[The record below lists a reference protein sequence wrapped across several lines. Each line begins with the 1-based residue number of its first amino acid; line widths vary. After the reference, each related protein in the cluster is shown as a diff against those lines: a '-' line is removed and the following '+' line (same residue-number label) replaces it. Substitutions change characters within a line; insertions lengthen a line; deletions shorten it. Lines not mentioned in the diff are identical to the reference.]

1 MPTTSI
7 AHFLKKSDDTLERVA
22 ANAKELAHLEP
33 FRVKLEA
40 SVRVIREISV
50 QQAPLKA
57 QQQQF
62 TRDQEAALK
71 EGRENL
77 TRVHNGIRSQYGLT
91 GEKLTEFGLK
101 PRRAP
106 LKKKEKPPE
115 QAQSATQAATPNT
128 V

>member
-1 MPTTSI
+1 MPTSSI
-7 AHFLKKSDDTLERVA
+7 ADFLKEADDTLDRVA
-22 ANAKELAHLEP
+22 ANAADLAHLEP
-33 FRVKLEA
+33 FRVKLEG
-40 SVRVIREISV
+40 SVKTIREISV

-77 TRVHNGIRSQYGLT
+77 TRLRNGIRSQYGLT

-106 LKKKEKPPE
+106 RPKEKPPE

-128 V
+128 A

>member
-22 ANAKELAHLEP
+22 ANPEELAHLEP
-33 FRVKLEA
+33 FRVKLEG
-40 SVRVIREISV
+40 SVRAIREISV

-77 TRVHNGIRSQYGLT
+77 TRLRNGIRSQYGLT

-115 QAQSATQAATPNT
+115 QAQSATRAATPNT